1 MNYYII
7 LLIVIVLILLYYLY
21 INYVASSN
29 VLTPIVNLNNK
40 SIEIKYDDLSKK
52 DSTRYSYG
60 LWIYVNSWTS
70 TDEKILMVRGDI
82 NNPDFCLKL
91 DQTSP
96 VLRCIIKPSNSASN
110 AQSANIV
117 ITDNFPI
124 QKWTYVVVS
133 VDNQI
138 IDFYL
143 DGKLVLS
150 RKINFMP
157 IISSNSII
165 LGNDSK
171 KNDIFLANVIRT
183 PNPMDPQTAWNTY
196 LNGNGQPNNSNVNLK
211 LSVLQNN
218 VEQKKFTLF

>member
-7 LLIVIVLILLYYLY
+7 FLVVIVIILMYYLY
-21 INYVASSN
+21 INYIATSN
-29 VLTPIVNLNNK
+29 ILTPVVNLNNK
-40 SIEIKYDDLSKK
+40 SIEINYNDLTNK

-70 TDEKILMVRGDI
+70 TDSKVLMIRGNP
-82 NNPDFCLKL
+82 NNPDFSLKL

-96 VLRCIIKPSNSASN
+96 VLRCTIKPNDAN
-110 AQSANIV
+110 QNIQSANIV

-124 QKWTYVVVS
+124 QKWTYVIVS

-138 IDFYL
+138 VDFYL

-157 IISSNSII
+157 IVSTNNIV
-165 LGNDSK
+165 LGDDNK

-183 PNPMDPQTAWNTY
+183 PNPTDPQTAWNTY